1 MQPWKISV
9 GLGVAIAG
17 VAVAYLGKRFA
28 FLGPYAGLIRDEYWW
43 PVTFHFL
50 AAVLT
55 LMALMAA
62 VLRSLGLVD
71 VGRKLDLMER
81 STRRGAGDQ
90 DLARRLHEEAE
101 GTFTE

>member
-1 MQPWKISV
+1 MQPWQVSI

-17 VAVAYLGKRFA
+17 LAYLYLTRRFA
-28 FLGPYAGLIRDEYWW
+28 FLGPYADLIIAEYWW

-50 AAVLT
+50 AAVFA

-71 VGRKLDLMER
+71 IGRKVDLVER
-81 STRRGAGDQ
+81 SIRRGDGDPE
-90 DLARRLHEEAE
+90 LGKRLREESE